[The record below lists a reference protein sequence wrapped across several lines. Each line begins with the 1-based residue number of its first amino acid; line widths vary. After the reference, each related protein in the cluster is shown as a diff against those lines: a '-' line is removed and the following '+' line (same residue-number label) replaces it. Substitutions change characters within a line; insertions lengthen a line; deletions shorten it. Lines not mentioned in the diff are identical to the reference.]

1 MKNMIKG
8 YTESCVRVKQRID
21 ELTLQRNILRKNGDT
36 PAIEEL
42 DLERRIKL
50 LYAEYEEM
58 QETIVYLTS
67 YMRRREESAQT

>member
-21 ELTLQRNILRKNGDT
+21 ELTLQRNTLRKNGDT